1 MTPGFAALSAAF
13 LLLAALALASPW
25 GGRRAGL
32 FCAGVSAAGGLA
44 ALAGLLALFAEPA
57 FWRAGPALA
66 LALDPLS
73 GWFLVAVGL
82 VVAVAAPALAAE
94 ERGAGAARLL
104 PLPVFVAAMLLALAA
119 ADGLTLLAGFEG
131 MSLAAAALILARRDS
146 AETRRAVSLLLGV
159 SVAGGVAL
167 AVSVG
172 LLAGAAGGTGFDAI
186 RTAPPEGW
194 AAAAVLALVLAG
206 AGSKAGVLPFHAWLP
221 LVHPAA
227 PAPVSAMMSGAMVT
241 VALSVAARFLL
252 DLSGPAQPLW
262 WGAAALGLGA
272 ATAAFGALRA
282 VLAEDIK
289 ALLACST
296 IENAGMVLAAL
307 GLAAC
312 FRAADLPALA
322 GLALAAALLH
332 AAHHALFKAL
342 LFLAAGAVLAEGGS
356 RRLDR
361 LGGLV
366 HAMPATAGLA
376 LVGAASAASVPLS
389 AGFAS
394 EWLLLQALLAGP
406 RIGEVWLQVALAVS
420 LAAVGL
426 AAALAAAAMLRF
438 WGLVF
443 LGRPR
448 APRVLGA
455 REAGMLWRGPMAAA
469 AGLLLLAGL
478 APGVA
483 AGGAGAVGAWL
494 GVGAAA
500 GAGFGVGGGSGV
512 AGAMLGL
519 AAPGAA
525 YLPLPVAA
533 VLAALGAALWWLFRR
548 VGRPEPVRGPAW
560 GCGAAPPP
568 RWLPLG
574 DPLTQPSAA
583 GFAQPL
589 RRMLAEPWFARREG
603 IVAPEPAAPGAARL
617 GVSVGDPSVAW
628 LLRPLGRARDWLAAR
643 AEAWRDWSLRRHLGL
658 VLALV
663 CALLLAFAAAG

>member
-1 MTPGFAALSAAF
+1 MTPGFAALGAAF
-13 LLLAALALASPW
+13 ALLAVLALASPW
-25 GGRRAGL
+25 GGRRVGV
-32 FCAGVSAAGGLA
+32 FCGALSAAGGLA
-44 ALAGLLALFAEPA
+44 ALAGLLALGAEPA
-57 FWRAGPALA
+57 FWRIGPALA
-66 LALDPLS
+66 LSLDPLA
-73 GWFLVAVGL
+73 GWFLIAVGL

-94 ERGAGAARLL
+94 ETGAGTARLL
-104 PLPVFVAAMLLALAA
+104 PLPLFVAAMLLALSA

-131 MSLAAAALILARRDS
+131 MSLAAAAVILARKDT
-146 AETRRAVSLLLGV
+146 AETRRAVALLLGF

-167 AVSVG
+167 ALAVG

-186 RTAPPEGW
+186 RAAPPEGW
-194 AAAAVLALVLAG
+194 RAAAVLALALAG
-206 AGSKAGVLPFHAWLP
+206 AGSKAGMLPFHAWLP
-221 LVHPAA
+221 LAHPAA

-241 VALSVAARFLL
+241 VALAVAARFLL

-262 WGAAALGLGA
+262 WGAAALLLGA

-356 RRLDR
+356 RLLDR

-366 HAMPATAGLA
+366 HAMPATAALA
-376 LVGAASAASVPLS
+376 LVGAASAASLPLS

-420 LAAVGL
+420 LATVGL

-443 LGRPR
+443 LGRAR

-455 REAGMLWRGPMAAA
+455 REAGLVWRGPMAVA
-469 AGLLLLAGL
+469 AGLLLLAGV

-483 AGGAGAVGAWL
+483 L
-494 GVGAAA
+494 A
-500 GAGFGVGGGSGV
+500 GAGTVSGWLGFGGVPGGGW
-512 AGAMLGL
+512 LGL
-519 AAPGAA
+519 GAPGAA

-533 VLAALGAALWWLFRR
+533 LLAVAGVALWLVFRR
-548 VGRPEPVRGPAW
+548 LGRPEAVRGPAW

-589 RRMLAEPWFARREG
+589 RRMLAEPWLARREG

-617 GVSVGDPSVAW
+617 GLSVGDPSLAW
-628 LLRPLGRARDWLAAR
+628 LLRPLGRVRDALAAR
-643 AEAWRDWSLRRHLGL
+643 AEAFRDWSLRRHLGL
-658 VLALV
+658 VLGLLV
-663 CALLLAFAAAG
+663 VLLLAFAAVG

>member
-1 MTPGFAALSAAF
+1 VTPGFAALSAAF
-13 LLLAALALASPW
+13 LLLAALAVASPW

-32 FCAGVSAAGGLA
+32 FCGGVSAAGGLA
-44 ALAGLLALFAEPA
+44 ALAGLLALGAEPA
-57 FWRAGPALA
+57 FLRLGPALA

-94 ERGAGAARLL
+94 EKGAGTARLL
-104 PLPVFVAAMLLALAA
+104 PLPLFVAAMLLALAA

-131 MSLAAAALILARRDS
+131 MSLAAAALILARKDT
-146 AETRRAVSLLLGV
+146 AETRRAVSLLLGF

-167 AVSVG
+167 ALSVG

-186 RTAPPEGW
+186 RSAPPEGW
-194 AAAAVLALVLAG
+194 RAAAVLVLVLAG
-206 AGSKAGVLPFHAWLP
+206 AGSKAGMLPFHAWLP
-221 LVHPAA
+221 LAHPAA

-241 VALSVAARFLL
+241 VALAVAARFLL

-262 WGAAALGLGA
+262 WGAAPLLLGA

-307 GLAAC
+307 GLAAG

-332 AAHHALFKAL
+332 ALHHALFKAL

-356 RRLDR
+356 RLLDR

-366 HAMPATAGLA
+366 HAMPMTAGLA
-376 LVGAASAASVPLS
+376 LVGVASAASLPLS

-420 LAAVGL
+420 LATVGL

-455 REAGMLWRGPMAAA
+455 REAGTLWRVPMAAA
-469 AGLLLLAGL
+469 AGLLLLAGV

-483 AGGAGAVGAWL
+483 ASGAGAVGEWL
-494 GVGAAA
+494 GVGAAD
-500 GAGFGVGGGSGV
+500 GFGVGGGSGV

-525 YLPLPVAA
+525 YLPLPVALL
-533 VLAALGAALWWLFRR
+533 LAAVAALLWWLFRR

-589 RRMLAEPWFARREG
+589 RRMLAEPWLARREG

-643 AEAWRDWSLRRHLGL
+643 AEVWRDWSLRRHLGL